1 MKETERNEKGNL
13 VVRTPSG
20 RVIEYESKPEGGAK
34 PVTVIEPDGKVYFE
48 GDMKR
53 ERLKH
58 EKSKE
63 FFEYIKSFEEKKGK

>member
-1 MKETERNEKGNL
+1 M
-13 VVRTPSG
+13 
-20 RVIEYESKPEGGAK
+20 IEYEPKPEGGAK